1 MDNAPKEGDEPLSR
15 YGSHSLK
22 QSSHTQNVSTSHNRS
37 PVQGRSSYVDT
48 QPAESSMLYENLPEI
63 EEPLYEDVPES
74 TRTTNPAV
82 EELINTESS
91 YVHSLRLLTS
101 QIQPKL
107 EQIPDIDVKCLFSNL
122 DEILLVHES
131 FLRELTKTENYE
143 QDQLTCIGNL
153 FQEFS
158 KDMENAYTI
167 YCSGYTRAA
176 SLLKHYQETHVAGK
190 INDVLIAS
198 STHPD
203 LSFYLVMPVQ
213 RITKYP
219 LLLQQIQHT
228 VHQDKDSQ
236 SALQNALDTMKEV
249 NVNIN
254 ENKRRKDVAT
264 KYLQSDQRTLR
275 EKVSFLNT
283 HTISKKSQRLSQ
295 FLKQQAGVS
304 PKKEDKE
311 FDTLAERFQ
320 RLAAAVNQVEENVVS
335 YVKNVQEF
343 ILIQPQTYP
352 LEYLQET
359 VHPFQGFSQELCNNV
374 YTVFKR
380 RVQVLVLQPL
390 SSLSECLKGP
400 KNLIRKRMD
409 KLLDYE
415 NLEEKYS
422 ETGRMTLEEEDIVRN
437 YKAIH
442 SVLLS
447 ELPSCISLS
456 LQWLQKILL
465 NFIALQTDLAGRGL
479 HAAEAQ
485 AFQLPHSK
493 VPEAQFRSWV
503 EDSIQQSIS
512 QMNAFTQIFDEVVPS
527 PIVQEQTPAL
537 ERQIEQL
544 LSRHGP
550 TKLYQVVSNVK
561 GSRDLEL
568 TLSRGA
574 VVAVIQ
580 NADTKGNKNRWLVDA
595 GGSRGYVACS
605 KLQPYQVTQ
614 VPQSPSRAQHS
625 PESNNTLRASKV
637 CPYPTSPYHDTA
649 TAFQVV
655 AGYSFT
661 ARSSYEVS
669 IAEGEPV
676 TLLEPHDKNGSP
688 EWSLVEVSGHRG
700 YVPSSYL
707 VRIPVQDRNRRTSA
721 SNVVIPKRQSHDVSS
736 QKSER

>member
-1 MDNAPKEGDEPLSR
+1 MVLHLRGKSQMFSESMDNAPKEGDEPLSR

-374 YTVFKR
+374 YTVF
-380 RVQVLVLQPL
+380 
-390 SSLSECLKGP
+390 
-400 KNLIRKRMD
+400 
-409 KLLDYE
+409 
-415 NLEEKYS
+415 
-422 ETGRMTLEEEDIVRN
+422 
-437 YKAIH
+437 
-442 SVLLS
+442 
-447 ELPSCISLS
+447 
-456 LQWLQKILL
+456 
-465 NFIALQTDLAGRGL
+465 
-479 HAAEAQ
+479 
-485 AFQLPHSK
+485 LPHSK